1 MPTRRRKIGPQR
13 IGDALTDA
21 QRQILQWGFSLFGI
35 DDDNAFRDE
44 AHRQRAW
51 ALHGAAIMAEWMA
64 EKVASVGRRPLAYW
78 EYEHGLKV
86 DGRSKT
92 KWPRG
97 IESEAHMVHQLAD
110 TSAAERAAIEAHWLM
125 LIRQSAG
132 TAAKAMRVS
141 GAAVRGRSIAS
152 TSADHRGAQ
161 TQSGRV
167 SRIAHP
173 ATDGQRRCRRLNRRA
188 RPSLTPPASG
198 AQSGHASPP
207 LAGRDDRSLERP
219 AAPNHHRRD
228 ATTMAIVDLSGRN
241 PPDNPSRSRY
251 PAPPRSMRRSSGV
264 WPSSTR
270 CRSRCAG
277 RRGYSRRWCR
287 R

>member
-13 IGDALTDA
+13 IGDALSDA

-64 EKVASVGRRPLAYW
+64 EKVANVGRRPLAYW

-86 DGRSKT
+86 DGRSKA

-132 TAAKAMRVS
+132 N
-141 GAAVRGRSIAS
+141 G
-152 TSADHRGAQ
+152 
-161 TQSGRV
+161 
-167 SRIAHP
+167 
-173 ATDGQRRCRRLNRRA
+173 GQ
-188 RPSLTPPASG
+188 
-198 AQSGHASPP
+198 GHACQWGGCPKAFYRKHSPP
-207 LAGRDDRSLERP
+207 IITEHKRKAAEYRASL
-219 AAPNHHRRD
+219 
-228 ATTMAIVDLSGRN
+228 
-241 PPDNPSRSRY
+241 
-251 PAPPRSMRRSSGV
+251 MRQRTGNGAV
-264 WPSSTR
+264 AR
-270 CRSRCAG
+270 
-277 RRGYSRRWCR
+277 
-287 R
+287 